1 MGGGYLPLASVGFML
16 NYHTSVNAVMTLLC
30 GLQEEELTVHN
41 TVVMKGFV
49 EILVILWYNISA
61 KLQEVRGPIS
71 HLSQA
76 TGGKGT

>member
-1 MGGGYLPLASVGFML
+1 ML
-16 NYHTSVNAVMTLLC
+16 NYYTSVNTVMTLLC
-30 GLQEEELTVHN
+30 GFQEEELTVHN

-76 TGGKGT
+76 TGGKGVRQPL

>member
-1 MGGGYLPLASVGFML
+1 ML
-16 NYHTSVNAVMTLLC
+16 NYYTSVNVVTTLLC

-61 KLQEVRGPIS
+61 KLQEVRGPNNQCN
-71 HLSQA
+71 LTSQPRYRR
-76 TGGKGT
+76 

>member
-1 MGGGYLPLASVGFML
+1 ML
-16 NYHTSVNAVMTLLC
+16 NYYTSVNTVTTLLS

-49 EILVILWYNISA
+49 EILVILWYNIST